1 MRRQLPNDQR
11 PFRLFRDTEL
21 EHAREQARLRLSRQD
36 SKTPEDTKFDD
47 KPFPVDSTDKATDRP
62 VSNEPT
68 PDVGFVQ
75 EHNEF
80 SQPDWPFSEEESE
93 ADQMKLQTPSSM
105 IFGELATAYVP
116 WQTFS
121 QTLDLR
127 EALRVG
133 TLFPELIRTPPL
145 YKKPGA

>member
-21 EHAREQARLRLSRQD
+21 EHAREQARLRLGRQD
-36 SKTPEDTKFDD
+36 SETVEDTKFDN
-47 KPFPVDSTDKATDRP
+47 KPFPVDNTDKATDKP

-68 PDVGFVQ
+68 PTVGFVQ
-75 EHNEF
+75 EPNGF
-80 SQPDWPFSEEESE
+80 SQPDWPFTDEEPE
-93 ADQMKLQTPSSM
+93 AEQIKLQTPSRM